1 MRKNNRIP
9 LSPCLKRFKFFF
21 DLLKKTTEDYL
32 FFADLQENIVMVSPN
47 LVQDFEL
54 PSEVM
59 EDFDANWAPLPS
71 GGARPLF
78 SFDAQYSN
86 FAEFF

>member
-54 PSEVM
+54 PILAKTLGVRVDELLGLND
-59 EDFDANWAPLPS
+59 E
-71 GGARPLF
+71 
-78 SFDAQYSN
+78 
-86 FAEFF
+86 

>member
-1 MRKNNRIP
+1 MRKNNRIL

-59 EDFDANWAPLPS
+59 EGFDANWAPLIHPEERENYLTS
-71 GGARPLF
+71 MRSIHTAKKR
-78 SFDAQYSN
+78 
-86 FAEFF
+86 